1 MLTKVYFHSYGGV
14 TPFAK
19 RKLCRS
25 DFANGVL
32 NRLIVQ
38 TIYKKENEIMAE
50 LTPMMQQYLKTKE
63 EYPDCILFYRL
74 GDFYE
79 MFFEDALTV
88 TKELE
93 ITLTGKSCGLEERAP
108 MCGVPYHAAE
118 GYLNKLVSRGYKVAI
133 CEQVEDPK
141 LAKGLVKRE
150 VTRIVTPGTNLCI
163 NGDERCNNYLMSIA
177 YFAGKIGLSI
187 ADVTTG
193 DYFLTEVD
201 SNKKLI
207 DEIMKYSPKEIICNQ
222 AFYVSGLDLDDLKNR
237 LGISIYAL
245 EPHFYD
251 EDNCRKC
258 LMKHFK
264 TTTLSGLGI
273 EDFQSGFIA
282 AGSLLQYLYDT
293 QKNGLAHFTHIYPY
307 LTNAYML
314 LDSSTRRN
322 LELCETLREKQ
333 KRGSLLWVL
342 DKTKTAMGGR
352 TLRTWIEQPL
362 IQKAEIEKRLDAVS
376 ELCKD
381 GVSRDEIREY
391 LNPIYD
397 LERLLGKVS
406 YGSANPRDL
415 IAFRNSLQMLPAI
428 KTVVSGFEKEYLQE
442 LALQMD
448 SLDDLYQLI
457 DASIL
462 EEPPIA
468 TKEGGIIK
476 DGFHPQVDSL
486 RQAKSEG
493 KNWLAQLEEE
503 DRERTG
509 IKNLKIKYNKVF
521 GYYFEVT
528 NSFKDMVP
536 EDYIRKQTLANAE
549 RYTTPKLKEMEDTIL
564 NAEDK
569 LFALEY
575 ELFCSIRDKIGEE
588 IERIQKT
595 AKAIAILDTL
605 TSFAIVSEQ
614 NRYVRPKLNEKG
626 VINIKEGRHPVVEK
640 MIVNDMFINNDTY
653 LDNNKHCVSIITGPN
668 MAGKSTYMR
677 QTALIVL
684 MAQIGC
690 FVPAGS
696 ANIGIVDRIFTRV
709 GASDDLAS
717 GQSTF
722 MVEMNEVANILR
734 NATSNSLLILDEI
747 GRGTS
752 TFDGLSIAWAVIEH
766 ISNTRILGAKTL
778 FATHYHELTELE
790 GKINNVNN
798 YCIAV
803 KEQGDDIVFLRKIV
817 KGGADKS
824 YGIQVAKLAGV
835 PDIVINRAK
844 EIVEQ
849 LTDNDI
855 IEKVQSIS
863 INSAPATKSKTKPL
877 DEVDLS
883 QMSLF
888 DTVKDEDVIQE
899 LMNIEISTLTPLDAL
914 NTLYQL
920 QNKLKNR
927 W

>member
-1 MLTKVYFHSYGGV
+1 M
-14 TPFAK
+14 
-19 RKLCRS
+19 
-25 DFANGVL
+25 
-32 NRLIVQ
+32 
-38 TIYKKENEIMAE
+38 E
-50 LTPMMQQYLKTKE
+50 TKE
-63 EYPDCILFYRL
+63 QYKDCILFYRL

-79 MFFEDALTV
+79 MFFDDALV
-88 TKELE
+88 ASKELE

-108 MCGVPYHAAE
+108 MCGIPYHAVE
-118 GYLNKLVSRGYKVAI
+118 GYLSKLVSRGYKVAI

-150 VTRIVTPGTNLCI
+150 VIRVVTPGTNL
-163 NGDERCNNYLMSIA
+163 NVQSLEAGKNNYLLSIA
-177 YFAGKIGLSI
+177 YTPDGIGISA

-193 DYFLTEVD
+193 DYYVTEVED
-201 SNKKLI
+201 LKKLN
-207 DEIMKYSPKEIICNQ
+207 DELMKYEPSEIICNE
-222 AFYVSGLDLDDLKNR
+222 AFLVSGFDVNDLKSR
-237 LGISIYAL
+237 LHISVNAL
-245 EPHFYD
+245 ESHMFD
-251 EDNCRKC
+251 DDGCRRI

-264 TTTLSGLGI
+264 VNTLIGLGV
-273 EDFQSGFIA
+273 EEFPTGLLA
-282 AGSLLQYLYDT
+282 AGALLQYLYDT
-293 QKNGLAHFTHIYPY
+293 QKTDLEHFTHIYPY
-307 LTNAYML
+307 LTSKYML

-322 LELCETLREKQ
+322 LELTETLREKQ

-342 DKTKTAMGGR
+342 DKTKTAMGAR
-352 TLRTWIEQPL
+352 LLRNYIEQPL
-362 IQKAEIEKRLDAVS
+362 IEKDEMEKRLDAIQ
-376 ELCKD
+376 ELNQD
-381 GVSRDEIREY
+381 SISRDEIREY

-397 LERLLGKVS
+397 LERLLSKVT
-406 YGSANPRDL
+406 YKTANPRDL
-415 IAFRNSLQMLPAI
+415 IAFRNSLQMLPPI
-428 KTVVSGFEKEYLQE
+428 KTVLAAFEKEE
-442 LALQMD
+442 LTGIREQIDGLED
-448 SLDDLYQLI
+448 IYQLI
-457 DASIL
+457 DEAII
-462 EEPPIA
+462 EEPPISIR
-468 TKEGGIIK
+468 EGGMIK
-476 DGFHPQVDSL
+476 DQFDETIDRL
-486 RQAKSEG
+486 RSAKHDG
-493 KNWLAQLEEE
+493 KQWLAQLEEE

-528 NSFKDMVP
+528 NSYKNLVP

-549 RYTTPKLKEMEDTIL
+549 RYTTPRLKELEDTIL

-569 LFALEY
+569 LQTLEY
-575 ELFCSIRDKIGEE
+575 DVFCRIRDTIAQELV
-588 IERIQKT
+588 RIQNT
-595 AKAIAILDTL
+595 AKAIAKLDVYASL
-605 TSFAIVSEQ
+605 SLVSER
-614 NRYVRPKLNEKG
+614 NHYVRPKLNEKG
-626 VINIKEGRHPVVEK
+626 VIDIKDGRHPVVEQ
-640 MIVNDMFINNDTY
+640 MITNDMFIANDTY
-653 LDNNKHCVSIITGPN
+653 LDNGSHCISVITGPN

-690 FVPAGS
+690 FVPART

-734 NATSNSLLILDEI
+734 NATSRSLLILDEI

-766 ISNTRILGAKTL
+766 ISNRKLLGAKTL

-790 GKINNVNN
+790 GKMNNVNN

-803 KEQGDDIVFLRKIV
+803 KECGDDIVFLRKIV

-835 PDIVINRAK
+835 PDMVIDRAK

-849 LTDNDI
+849 LSDNDI
-855 IEKVQSIS
+855 TEKVQSIA
-863 INSAPATKSKTKPL
+863 IDNKNDGKSKKQPKY
-877 DEVDLS
+877 DEVDLA

-888 DTVKDEDVIQE
+888 DTVTDEDILKE
-899 LMNIEISTLTPLDAL
+899 LMEIEVTTLTPLDAL
-914 NTLYQL
+914 NTLYRL

-927 W
+927 WNG